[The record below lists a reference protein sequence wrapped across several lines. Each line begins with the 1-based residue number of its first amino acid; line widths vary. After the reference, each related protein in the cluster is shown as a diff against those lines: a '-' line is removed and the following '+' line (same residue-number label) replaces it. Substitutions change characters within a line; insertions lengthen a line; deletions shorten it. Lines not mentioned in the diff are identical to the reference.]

1 AYGIETCLEF
11 RRVLFRSYPGK
22 WVTYCVSQRYA
33 VLWRSIGQ
41 CFDSLAMAVCYARG
55 PARPDRIIGSDP
67 GIGLDVAASLS
78 HPIGTACTVPQT
90 DFYCRSSYSGSCG
103 RGNGVSCSAGSRCDG
118 RYQHAYRTGCGFGSQ
133 VSYLYLF
140 QRRSLA
146 AHTTG

>member
-55 PARPDRIIGSDP
+55 PASPDRIIGSDP
-67 GIGLDVAASLS
+67 GIGLDVAAILS
-78 HPIGTACTVPQT
+78 HPIGTACTVPPM
-90 DFYCRSSYSGSCG
+90 DFYSRSSYSGSCG
-103 RGNGVSCSAGSRCDG
+103 RGNGVSCSALRRCILTYDHT
-118 RYQHAYRTGCGFGSQ
+118 YLTGYSFVWQ
-133 VSYLYLF
+133 VTYLYRF
-140 QRRSLA
+140 
-146 AHTTG
+146 